1 MKIGICGA
9 GTVAQGVVQILRD
22 QSGLM
27 NRLNPEP
34 IEVVAM
40 ASRRN
45 LNVPVFEGIPFVDD
59 IFSLAELSL
68 IHISE
73 PTRRS

>member
-1 MKIGICGA
+1 
-9 GTVAQGVVQILRD
+9 
-22 QSGLM
+22 M

-59 IFSLAELSL
+59 IFSLAEREDIDVLVEL
-68 IHISE
+68 IGGTDDALHTGEGSASQWQVG
-73 PTRRS
+73 RYCK